1 MNRTQIYLPHS
12 QRMALKRE
20 AQTRN
25 TTLSAII
32 RTILQDKLFNVV
44 PKKKQ
49 PKNEG
54 WVEAALRINKLGPK
68 GPSDLST
75 NLDEYLYGGKK

>member
-1 MNRTQIYLPHS
+1 MRGFERSDGSFEKGARSFLEAFLTCIHHDVEYKCMNRTQIYLPHS

-32 RTILQDKLFNVV
+32 RTILQDKLLTLCQ
-44 PKKKQ
+44 KK
-49 PKNEG
+49 
-54 WVEAALRINKLGPK
+54 A
-68 GPSDLST
+68 T
-75 NLDEYLYGGKK
+75 KK